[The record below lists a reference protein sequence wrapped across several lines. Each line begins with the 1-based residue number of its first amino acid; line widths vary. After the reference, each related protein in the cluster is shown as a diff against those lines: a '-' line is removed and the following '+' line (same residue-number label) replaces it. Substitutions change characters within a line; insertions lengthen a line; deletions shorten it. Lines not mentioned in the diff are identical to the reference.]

1 MRRSPGKRLA
11 WLLCAP
17 ALVAMLAVTAYPV
30 LQAVWLSLHRYDLR
44 RPDQRPFVGLDNY
57 YTVLGS
63 EVWWQS
69 LGNTVLIM
77 MVSVAAEFLLGFAFA
92 VVMHRLARGR
102 GLLRTAV
109 LVPYATVTVVAALAW
124 RFAFDPAAGFVHG
137 LLGLEHAW
145 LSARWSALAVI
156 IATELWKTTPFVALL
171 LLAGLTLVPR
181 DLLDAARVDGAS
193 ATQRFFR
200 IVLPC
205 MRTTILVTLMFRCV
219 DAFRIFD
226 TVFVQTR
233 GALDTET
240 VSLLGYS
247 TLIVRLNL
255 GLGSA
260 VAVLTFA
267 GTAIIAGLFVA
278 ALGPGSFG
286 RTGRT

>member
-1 MRRSPGKRLA
+1 MGRSREKRLA

-17 ALVAMLAVTAYPV
+17 AILAMLAVTAYPV
-30 LQAVWLSLHRYDLR
+30 LQALWLSLHRYDLR
-44 RPDQRPFVGLDNY
+44 RPDERSFVGLENY
-57 YTVLGS
+57 AIVLGS
-63 EVWWQS
+63 EVWWQA
-69 LGNTVLIM
+69 LGNTLLIM
-77 MVSVAAEFLLGFAFA
+77 TVSVAIEFLLGFAFA
-92 VVMHRLARGR
+92 VVMHRVARGR

-124 RFAFDPAAGFVHG
+124 RFAFDPAAGFAHG

-145 LSARWSALAVI
+145 LSQRWSALAVI
-156 IATELWKTTPFVALL
+156 VATEVWKTTPFVALL
-171 LLAGLTLVPR
+171 LLAGLTLVPQ

-193 ATQRFFR
+193 PAQRFFR
-200 IVLPC
+200 VVLPC

-219 DAFRIFD
+219 DAFRVFD

-240 VSLLGYS
+240 VSVLGYS
-247 TLIVRLNL
+247 TLVVRLNL

-267 GTAIIAGLFVA
+267 GTVLIAGLFIG
-278 ALGPGSFG
+278 ALGRGAVGRPG
-286 RTGRT
+286 RA

>member
-1 MRRSPGKRLA
+1 MQRPRERRLA

-17 ALVAMLAVTAYPV
+17 ALVAMLAVTAYPM

-44 RPDQRPFVGLDNY
+44 RPDERSFVGLDNY
-57 YTVLGS
+57 FSVLGS

-69 LGNTVLIM
+69 LGNTLLIM
-77 MVSVAAEFLLGFAFA
+77 TVSVAIEFVLGFFFA
-92 VVMHRLARGR
+92 AVMHRIARGR
-102 GLLRTAV
+102 GLLRAAV
-109 LVPYATVTVVAALAW
+109 LLPYATVTVVAALAW
-124 RFAFDPAAGFVHG
+124 RFAFDPAAGFAHG

-145 LSARWSALAVI
+145 LSQRWSALAVI
-156 IATELWKTTPFVALL
+156 VATEVWKTTPFVALL
-171 LLAGLTLVPR
+171 LLAGLTLVPQ

-193 ATQRFFR
+193 PAQRFVR
-200 IVLPC
+200 VVLPC

-267 GTAIIAGLFVA
+267 GTALIAGLFIA
-278 ALGPGSFG
+278 ALDRGSTGPAG
-286 RTGRT
+286 RT